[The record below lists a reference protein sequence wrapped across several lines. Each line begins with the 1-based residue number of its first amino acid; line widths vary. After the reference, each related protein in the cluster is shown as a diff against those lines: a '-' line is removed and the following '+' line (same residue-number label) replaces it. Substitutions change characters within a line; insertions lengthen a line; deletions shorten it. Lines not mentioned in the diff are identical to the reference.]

1 MGTFVG
7 RGAVFDQAAI
17 AEVMRPALYSTFNAQ
32 IQILD
37 PNLDTILTPYDPVT
51 DTGGQAAPVA
61 VLYDSGENGALIQPI
76 RSPIAVQNGD
86 QTTFILGIRF
96 QCKMPTVPTAF
107 RAGLRVRVLDGGN
120 VHELERY
127 SYSLTEG
134 FDSSLAWGKTIEAT
148 TVTSGVG

>member
-1 MGTFVG
+1 MGTFAG
-7 RGAVFDQAAI
+7 RGAAFDQTAI
-17 AEVMRPALYSTFNAQ
+17 AEVMRPALYATFNAR

-37 PNLDTILTPYDPVT
+37 PNLDEILTPYDPVS
-51 DTGGQAAPVA
+51 DTGGQAASVA
-61 VLYDSGENGALIQPI
+61 VLYDSGPAGALIQPI
-76 RSPIAVQNGD
+76 RSPVAVQNGE

-96 QCKMPTVPTAF
+96 QCKMPATPTAF

-127 SYSLTEG
+127 TYTLTEG